1 MEIGTKEL
9 IGIASGILGF
19 LTTVIPLT
27 IATVKN
33 WKNKNTAEKI
43 NALLVFMKQA
53 IVSAENNFLK
63 QNTVLKSVDPSLS
76 LGSIKK
82 QIVLGQVIAKAHE
95 LKLKIDENIWS
106 EMIDN
111 EVKDS
116 TVINNASK
124 GIKTQVKQII
134 N

>member
-1 MEIGTKEL
+1 MDFR
-9 IGIASGILGF
+9 F

-33 WKNKNTAEKI
+33 WKNKNIAEKI

-76 LGSIKK
+76 LGSVKK

-124 GIKTQVKQII
+124 GIKTQIKQIV

>member
-1 MEIGTKEL
+1 MKLPVVNAVAEADILKED
-9 IGIASGILGF
+9 SF
-19 LTTVIPLT
+19 
-27 IATVKN
+27 KR
-33 WKNKNTAEKI
+33 
-43 NALLVFMKQA
+43 FQA

-76 LGSIKK
+76 LGSVKK

-124 GIKTQVKQII
+124 GIKTQIKQIV